1 LLCSGFEFGDKE
13 MSSYFEFAAESR
25 GRSGTGVA
33 RAVRREGK
41 VPAIIYGGE
50 AGPEMLAL
58 NHNDLLTKLRHEAV
72 YSHVLDINVAG
83 KTEKAVLKEIQR
95 HPSRLQILHVDF
107 MRVSATEKLRVHVP
121 LHFTNEEI
129 SVGVK
134 KGGVVMHNLVDIE
147 VSCLPS
153 NLPEYIE
160 VDLKALDVG
169 DTVHLTDIVM
179 PAGVE
184 IVSLTHGADHDLP
197 VVSILASKVDKETAE

>member
-1 LLCSGFEFGDKE
+1 LFSGFESGEKK
-13 MSSYFEFAAESR
+13 MSNGFEFAAESR

-41 VPAIIYGGE
+41 VPAIIYGGG
-50 AGPEMLAL
+50 AAPEMLAL
-58 NHNDLLTKLRHEAV
+58 NHNDLLTKLGYEAV
-72 YSHVLDINVAG
+72 YSHVLDIKVDG
-83 KTEKAVLKEIQR
+83 KSEKAILKEIQR

-107 MRVSATEKLRVHVP
+107 LRVSATEKVRVHVP
-121 LHFTNEEI
+121 LHYTNEEI

-134 KGGVVMHNLVDIE
+134 KGGVVMHNLADIE

-160 VDLKALDVG
+160 VNLKGLDVG
-169 DTVHLTDIVM
+169 ETVHLSDVAV

-184 IVSLTHGADHDLP
+184 IVALTHGADHDLP
-197 VVSILASKVDKETAE
+197 VVSIVASKVDKEQSE